1 MRVTANRDVCIG
13 AGQCVLTEPAVFD
26 QDDDGTVLVRLD
38 RPTGETADRVRE
50 AVGLCPSGALRLDED
65 RTRER
70 ADGRERPDDRGRER
84 PDGRTRERSD
94 D

>member
-1 MRVTANRDVCIG
+1 
-13 AGQCVLTEPAVFD
+13 VFD

-70 ADGRERPDDRGRER
+70 ADD
-84 PDGRTRERSD
+84 
-94 D
+94 